1 MIGKTRDTVAA
12 RYKTNGIRIWDSRI
26 RWVVFLQ
33 EIQPEEMAAF
43 DVSAPHTTH
52 CLADGDIMIST
63 MGDNSGNGK
72 GDFILIDGKSK
83 KIKGSE

>member
-1 MIGKTRDTVAA
+1 
-12 RYKTNGIRIWDSRI
+12 
-26 RWVVFLQ
+26 
-33 EIQPEEMAAF
+33 MAAF

-63 MGDNSGNGK
+63 MGDNAGNGK

>member
-1 MIGKTRDTVAA
+1 
-12 RYKTNGIRIWDSRI
+12 
-26 RWVVFLQ
+26 
-33 EIQPEEMAAF
+33 MAAF